1 VDISIFDEI
10 QKRYELTENLFKL
23 LKKNSNVRS
32 QVGYESNHFSEIDD
46 ELEAIKDLFI
56 IDAFAAFE
64 RLLRNRV
71 LDSLGSQ
78 ENELSVRLAKV
89 VRNESEYIKIE
100 YLLDVLKNFADPGRI
115 GLIKQIKK
123 YRDRVAHGK
132 RLLTYSPVKPVDIYV
147 IFEVIRLA
155 AVTLTNNSIHR
166 QPHVDTSTF
175 L

>member
-10 QKRYELTENLFKL
+10 QKRYELTENLFQL
-23 LKKNSNVRS
+23 FKKDLRVRT
-32 QVGYESNHFSEIDD
+32 QVDYGFDHLSEIDD

-71 LDSLGSQ
+71 LSSVGSQ
-78 ENELSVRLAKV
+78 ENALSEKLLQI

-100 YLLDVLKNFADPGRI
+100 YLFDALKNFTDPGRI

-123 YRDRVAHGK
+123 YRDWVAHGRK
-132 RLLTYSPVKPVDIYV
+132 LQMYSPVKPADIYV
-147 IFEVIRLA
+147 IFEAFRLA
-155 AVTLTNNSIHR
+155 ALTIAGVR
-166 QPHVDTSTF
+166 
-175 L
+175 